1 MTIQNFFTS
10 RDNNA
15 NSASYVGQTDRLW
28 WDPTTNAI
36 YRSDGNT
43 AGGIPIN
50 LGSGLTTSFNVINAN
65 TINSNFGNINGE
77 LIVAGNISPATVARI
92 GGIKAGPGANVSNDG
107 TLTINTAGLAFSFGD
122 FTANANLLTLVNINQ
137 NMVLATKGNAE
148 VQLVGNIGFYRTNG
162 FPPNVANR
170 YFSASDIGQIM
181 IQVTATDGLGAV
193 EIIGSQSGNLIAPG
207 ISGAMLHITGQL
219 DTPCR
224 LYYDGNSDYVS
235 MVARR
240 WNGNVDVPTQ
250 VLANDDVLRINS
262 TAATDVG
269 MGNVAMAQIR
279 TTALEN
285 QTTTAQGSSITF
297 TVTPV
302 GSSAASRVDVAN
314 ITVAN
319 GVTATKFTTA
329 GTITATG
336 NIIAGNVSSGI
347 GVYSGNVT
355 AANFT
360 TAGTITAT
368 GNITAGNLIA
378 TGGISDSIGSVRSL
392 PQNGKSTNYTL
403 QSTDNG
409 QMINVTSGN
418 ITVPANVFVSPFGQ
432 IVSIFNNQNAANA
445 IVQGSGVTMRLA
457 GTASTG
463 SRTLARYGVATVICV
478 AANTFVISGA
488 GLT

>member
-65 TINSNFGNINGE
+65 SGNINGE
-77 LIVAGNISPATVARI
+77 LIVAGNISPATVTKI
-92 GGIKAGPGANVSNDG
+92 GGIKSGPGANVSNDG

-137 NMVLATKGNAE
+137 NMVLETKGNAE
-148 VQLVGNIGFYRTNG
+148 VQLVGNIGFYSPNG

-170 YFSASDIGQIM
+170 YFSASNDGQIQ
-181 IQVTATDGLGAV
+181 ILVSATDGAGAV
-193 EIIGSQSGNLIAPG
+193 QIVGSTTGNVIEPG
-207 ISGAMLHITGQL
+207 ISGTLLHITGQL
-219 DTPCR
+219 DVPCR
-224 LYYDGNSDYVS
+224 MYYDGNSDYVS

-240 WNGNVDVPTQ
+240 WNGNVAVPTQ
-250 VLANDDVLRINS
+250 VLVNEDVLRINS
-262 TAATDVG
+262 TAATDAGV
-269 MGNVAMAQIR
+269 GNVAMAQIR

-319 GVTATKFTTA
+319 GVTATKFTT
-329 GTITATG
+329 
-336 NIIAGNVSSGI
+336 
-347 GVYSGNVT
+347 SGNVT
-355 AANFT
+355 A
-360 TAGTITAT
+360 
-368 GNITAGNLIA
+368 GNITATNYTGKVTHSIRDAGAVGGTTLTLDVITDDIVKCTFSDNFTVAFGNIIPGRVITLIA
-378 TGGISDSIGSVRSL
+378 TNTSAGDTDIITAGISAVNTQGDSTLTVTQQTTAVITYYSL
-392 PQNGKSTNYTL
+392 DS
-403 QSTDNG
+403 
-409 QMINVTSGN
+409 NV
-418 ITVPANVFVSPFGQ
+418 
-432 IVSIFNNQNAANA
+432 
-445 IVQGSGVTMRLA
+445 
-457 GTASTG
+457 GTIYAS
-463 SRTLARYGVATVICV
+463 AVYA
-478 AANTFVISGA
+478 
-488 GLT
+488 

>member
-50 LGSGLTTSFNVINAN
+50 LGSGLTTSFNAINAN
-65 TINSNFGNINGE
+65 SGNINGE

-148 VQLVGNIGFYRTNG
+148 VQLVGNIGFYKANG

-170 YFSASDIGQIM
+170 YFSASDIGQIV

-193 EIIGSQSGNLIAPG
+193 EIVGSQSGNVIAPG
-207 ISGAMLHITGQL
+207 IGGAMLHVTGQL

-240 WNGNVDVPTQ
+240 WNGNVAAPTQ
-250 VLANDDVLRINS
+250 VLVNEDVLRINS
-262 TAATDVG
+262 TAATDAGV
-269 MGNVAMAQIR
+269 GNVAMAQIR
-279 TTALEN
+279 ITALEN

-302 GSSAASRVDVAN
+302 GSSATSRVDVAN

-329 GTITATG
+329 GNVTAGNVAATNYTGKVTHSIRNAGVVTGTTLTLDVTTDDIVKCTFTDAFTVAFG
-336 NIIAGNVSSGI
+336 NIIPGRVITLIATNTSGADTDI
-347 GVYSGNVT
+347 
-355 AANFT
+355 
-360 TAGTITAT
+360 
-368 GNITAGNLIA
+368 ITAG
-378 TGGISDSIGSVRSL
+378 ISAVNMQGDSTLTVTEQTTAVITYYSL
-392 PQNGKSTNYTL
+392 DS
-403 QSTDNG
+403 
-409 QMINVTSGN
+409 NV
-418 ITVPANVFVSPFGQ
+418 
-432 IVSIFNNQNAANA
+432 
-445 IVQGSGVTMRLA
+445 
-457 GTASTG
+457 GTIYAS
-463 SRTLARYGVATVICV
+463 AVYA
-478 AANTFVISGA
+478 
-488 GLT
+488 

>member
-65 TINSNFGNINGE
+65 SGNINGE
-77 LIVAGNISPATVARI
+77 LIVAGNISPATVTRI

-137 NMVLATKGNAE
+137 DMVLATKGNAE

-170 YFSASDIGQIM
+170 YFSASDIGQIV

-193 EIIGSQSGNLIAPG
+193 EIIGSQSGNIIAPG
-207 ISGAMLHITGQL
+207 IDGAMLHVTGQL

-240 WNGNVDVPTQ
+240 WNGNVAVPTQ
-250 VLANDDVLRINS
+250 VLANEDVLRINS
-262 TAATDVG
+262 TAATDAGV
-269 MGNVAMAQIR
+269 GNVAMAQIR

-319 GVTATKFTTA
+319 GVTATKFTT
-329 GTITATG
+329 
-336 NIIAGNVSSGI
+336 S
-347 GVYSGNVT
+347 
-355 AANFT
+355 
-360 TAGTITAT
+360 GTITAT

-378 TGGISDSIGSVRSL
+378 TGGISDNIGSVRSL

-432 IVSIFNNQNAANA
+432 IVSIFNNQNASNA

>member
-65 TINSNFGNINGE
+65 SGNINGE
-77 LIVAGNISPATVARI
+77 LIVAGNISPATVTRI

-137 NMVLATKGNAE
+137 DMVLETKGNAE
-148 VQLVGNIGFYRTNG
+148 VQLVGNIGFYSPNG

-170 YFSASDIGQIM
+170 YFTATTGGQIQ
-181 IQVTATDGLGAV
+181 ILVTAADGAGAV
-193 EIIGSQSGNLIAPG
+193 EIVGSTTGNVIEPG
-207 ISGAMLHITGQL
+207 ISGTLLHITGQL
-219 DTPCR
+219 DVPCR

-240 WNGNVDVPTQ
+240 WNGNVAVPTQ
-250 VLANDDVLRINS
+250 VLVNEDVLRINS
-262 TAATDVG
+262 TAATDAGV
-269 MGNVAMAQIR
+269 GNVAMAQIR

-319 GVTATKFTTA
+319 GVTATKFTT
-329 GTITATG
+329 
-336 NIIAGNVSSGI
+336 
-347 GVYSGNVT
+347 SGNVT
-355 AANFT
+355 A
-360 TAGTITAT
+360 
-368 GNITAGNLIA
+368 GNITATNYTGKVTHSIRDAGAVGGTTLTLDVITDDIVKCTFSDNFTVAFGNIIPGRVITLIA
-378 TGGISDSIGSVRSL
+378 TNTSAGDTDIITAGISAVNTQGDSTLTVTQQTTAVITYYSL
-392 PQNGKSTNYTL
+392 DS
-403 QSTDNG
+403 
-409 QMINVTSGN
+409 NV
-418 ITVPANVFVSPFGQ
+418 
-432 IVSIFNNQNAANA
+432 
-445 IVQGSGVTMRLA
+445 
-457 GTASTG
+457 GTIYAS
-463 SRTLARYGVATVICV
+463 AVYA
-478 AANTFVISGA
+478 
-488 GLT
+488 

>member
-77 LIVAGNISPATVARI
+77 LIVAGNISPATVTRV

-148 VQLVGNIGFYRTNG
+148 VQLVGNIGFYKANG

-193 EIIGSQSGNLIAPG
+193 EIVGSQSGNVIAPG
-207 ISGAMLHITGQL
+207 IGGAMLHVTGQL

-240 WNGNVDVPTQ
+240 FNGNVDVPTQ
-250 VLANDDVLRINS
+250 VLANEDVLRINS
-262 TAATDVG
+262 TAATDAGV
-269 MGNVAMAQIR
+269 GNVAMAQIR
-279 TTALEN
+279 ITALEN

-319 GVTATKFTTA
+319 GVTATK
-329 GTITATG
+329 
-336 NIIAGNVSSGI
+336 
-347 GVYSGNVT
+347 
-355 AANFT
+355 FT

-432 IVSIFNNQNAANA
+432 IVSIFNNQNASNA

>member
-65 TINSNFGNINGE
+65 SGNINGE
-77 LIVAGNISPATVARI
+77 LIVAGNISPATVTRI

-137 NMVLATKGNAE
+137 DMVLATKGNAE
-148 VQLVGNIGFYRTNG
+148 VQLVGNIGFYKSNG

-193 EIIGSQSGNLIAPG
+193 EIIGSQSGNIIAPG
-207 ISGAMLHITGQL
+207 INGTMLHVTGQL

-240 WNGNVDVPTQ
+240 WNGNVDIPTQ
-250 VLANDDVLRINS
+250 VLANEDVLRINS
-262 TAATDVG
+262 TAATDAGV
-269 MGNVAMAQIR
+269 GNVAMAQIR

-319 GVTATKFTTA
+319 GVTATKFTT
-329 GTITATG
+329 
-336 NIIAGNVSSGI
+336 S
-347 GVYSGNVT
+347 
-355 AANFT
+355 
-360 TAGTITAT
+360 GTITAT

-378 TGGISDSIGSVRSL
+378 TGGISDSIGSIRSL

-432 IVSIFNNQNAANA
+432 IVSIFNNQNASNA

>member
-65 TINSNFGNINGE
+65 SGNINGE
-77 LIVAGNISPATVARI
+77 LIVAGNISPATVTRI

-137 NMVLATKGNAE
+137 DMVLETKGNAE
-148 VQLVGNIGFYRTNG
+148 VQLVGNIGFYSPNG

-170 YFSASDIGQIM
+170 YFSASNDGQIQ
-181 IQVTATDGLGAV
+181 ILVSATDGAGAV
-193 EIIGSQSGNLIAPG
+193 QIVGSTTGNVIEPG
-207 ISGAMLHITGQL
+207 ISGTLLHITGQL
-219 DTPCR
+219 DVPCR
-224 LYYDGNSDYVS
+224 MYYDGNSDYVS

-240 WNGNVDVPTQ
+240 WNGNVAVPTQ
-250 VLANDDVLRINS
+250 VLANEDVLRINS
-262 TAATDVG
+262 TAATDAGV
-269 MGNVAMAQIR
+269 GNVAMAQIR

-319 GVTATKFTTA
+319 GVTATKFTT
-329 GTITATG
+329 
-336 NIIAGNVSSGI
+336 
-347 GVYSGNVT
+347 SGNVT
-355 AANFT
+355 A
-360 TAGTITAT
+360 
-368 GNITAGNLIA
+368 GNITATNYTGKVTHSIRDAGAVGGTTLTLDVITDDIVKCTFSDNFTVAFGNIIPGRVITLIA
-378 TGGISDSIGSVRSL
+378 TNTSAGDTDIITAGISAVNTQGDSTLTVTQQTTAVITYYSL
-392 PQNGKSTNYTL
+392 DS
-403 QSTDNG
+403 
-409 QMINVTSGN
+409 NV
-418 ITVPANVFVSPFGQ
+418 
-432 IVSIFNNQNAANA
+432 
-445 IVQGSGVTMRLA
+445 
-457 GTASTG
+457 GTIYAS
-463 SRTLARYGVATVICV
+463 AVYA
-478 AANTFVISGA
+478 
-488 GLT
+488 

>member
-77 LIVAGNISPATVARI
+77 LIVAGNISPATVTRV

-148 VQLVGNIGFYRTNG
+148 VQLVGNIGFYKANG

-193 EIIGSQSGNLIAPG
+193 EIVGSQ
-207 ISGAMLHITGQL
+207 
-219 DTPCR
+219 
-224 LYYDGNSDYVS
+224 
-235 MVARR
+235 
-240 WNGNVDVPTQ
+240 
-250 VLANDDVLRINS
+250 
-262 TAATDVG
+262 
-269 MGNVAMAQIR
+269 
-279 TTALEN
+279 
-285 QTTTAQGSSITF
+285 
-297 TVTPV
+297 
-302 GSSAASRVDVAN
+302 
-314 ITVAN
+314 
-319 GVTATKFTTA
+319 
-329 GTITATG
+329 
-336 NIIAGNVSSGI
+336 
-347 GVYSGNVT
+347 
-355 AANFT
+355 
-360 TAGTITAT
+360 
-368 GNITAGNLIA
+368 
-378 TGGISDSIGSVRSL
+378 
-392 PQNGKSTNYTL
+392 
-403 QSTDNG
+403 
-409 QMINVTSGN
+409 
-418 ITVPANVFVSPFGQ
+418 
-432 IVSIFNNQNAANA
+432 
-445 IVQGSGVTMRLA
+445 
-457 GTASTG
+457 
-463 SRTLARYGVATVICV
+463 
-478 AANTFVISGA
+478 
-488 GLT
+488 

>member
-65 TINSNFGNINGE
+65 SGNINGE
-77 LIVAGNISPATVARI
+77 LIVAGNISPATVTRI

-137 NMVLATKGNAE
+137 NMVLETKGNAE
-148 VQLVGNIGFYRTNG
+148 VQLVGNIGFYSPNG

-170 YFSASDIGQIM
+170 YFSASNDGQIQ
-181 IQVTATDGLGAV
+181 ILVSATDGAGAV
-193 EIIGSQSGNLIAPG
+193 EIVGSTTGNVIEPG
-207 ISGAMLHITGQL
+207 ISGTLLHITGQL
-219 DTPCR
+219 DVPCR
-224 LYYDGNSDYVS
+224 MYYDGNSDYVS

-240 WNGNVDVPTQ
+240 WNGNVAVPTQ
-250 VLANDDVLRINS
+250 VLVNEDVLRINS
-262 TAATDVG
+262 TAATDAGV
-269 MGNVAMAQIR
+269 GNVAMAQIR

-302 GSSAASRVDVAN
+302 GSSATSRVDVAN

-319 GVTATKFTTA
+319 GVTATKFTT
-329 GTITATG
+329 
-336 NIIAGNVSSGI
+336 
-347 GVYSGNVT
+347 SGNVT
-355 AANFT
+355 A
-360 TAGTITAT
+360 
-368 GNITAGNLIA
+368 GNITATNYTGKVTHSIRDAGAVGGTTLTLDVITDDIVKCTFSDNFTVAFGNIIPGRVITLIA
-378 TGGISDSIGSVRSL
+378 TNTSAGDTDIITAGISAVNTQGDSTLTVTQQTTAVITYYSL
-392 PQNGKSTNYTL
+392 DS
-403 QSTDNG
+403 
-409 QMINVTSGN
+409 NV
-418 ITVPANVFVSPFGQ
+418 
-432 IVSIFNNQNAANA
+432 
-445 IVQGSGVTMRLA
+445 
-457 GTASTG
+457 GTIYAS
-463 SRTLARYGVATVICV
+463 AVYA
-478 AANTFVISGA
+478 
-488 GLT
+488 

>member
-65 TINSNFGNINGE
+65 SGNINGE
-77 LIVAGNISPATVARI
+77 LIVAGNISPATVTRI

-137 NMVLATKGNAE
+137 DMVLATKGNAE
-148 VQLVGNIGFYRTNG
+148 VQLVGNIGFYSPNG

-170 YFSASDIGQIM
+170 YFTATTGGQIQ
-181 IQVTATDGLGAV
+181 ILVTAADGAGAV
-193 EIIGSQSGNLIAPG
+193 EIVGSTTGNVIEPG
-207 ISGAMLHITGQL
+207 ISGTLLHITGQL
-219 DTPCR
+219 DVPCR

-240 WNGNVDVPTQ
+240 WNGNVDIPTQ
-250 VLANDDVLRINS
+250 VLANEDVLRINS
-262 TAATDVG
+262 TAATDAGV
-269 MGNVAMAQIR
+269 GNVAMAQIR

-319 GVTATKFTTA
+319 GVTATKFTT
-329 GTITATG
+329 
-336 NIIAGNVSSGI
+336 S
-347 GVYSGNVT
+347 
-355 AANFT
+355 
-360 TAGTITAT
+360 GTITAT

-378 TGGISDSIGSVRSL
+378 TGGISDSVGSVRSL

-432 IVSIFNNQNAANA
+432 IVSIFNNQNASNA

>member
-65 TINSNFGNINGE
+65 TINANSGNINGE
-77 LIVAGNISPATVARI
+77 LIVAGNISPATVTRV

-148 VQLVGNIGFYRTNG
+148 VQLVGNIGFYKANG

-329 GTITATG
+329 GNVTATG

-432 IVSIFNNQNAANA
+432 IVSIFNNQNASNA